1 MKWIELTVDV
11 PPEYAEP
18 MSEIF
23 HRYGHGGVAIEQ
35 EAGYNPDEGE
45 SPPVPDFVTVKTYLP
60 LDNTT
65 ERRRNQIDIGV
76 RLVAHLATIS
86 PLKEKYVEEEDW
98 QNAWKEHFHPLRIGR
113 HLVICPTW
121 RTVETSESDILI
133 HLDPGMAFGT
143 GHHPTTRT
151 CMEILERDTKPG
163 DRILDVG
170 CGSGILSVV
179 AVKVGA
185 TSALGLEIDPVA
197 ARAGE
202 ENVRING
209 IEDKVQIVQG
219 TLPSPLA
226 EARSFDIVAANIS
239 AKVVT
244 DLAQHLIDSV
254 AIGGKLIAG
263 GIIEPH
269 VEDVTKALN
278 AVGASIDETFI
289 DGDWVTLLASA

>member
-1 MKWIELTVDV
+1 LKWIELTVDV

-45 SPPVPDFVTVKTYLP
+45 SPPVPDFVTIKTYLP
-60 LDNTT
+60 VDNTT

-163 DRILDVG
+163 DQILDVG

>member
-45 SPPVPDFVTVKTYLP
+45 SPPVPDFVTIKTYLP
-60 LDNTT
+60 VDNTT

-151 CMEILERDTKPG
+151 CMEILERETKPG

-244 DLAQHLIDSV
+244 NLAQHLIDSV

>member
-1 MKWIELTVDV
+1 LKWIELTVDV

-45 SPPVPDFVTVKTYLP
+45 SPPVPDFVTIKTYLP
-60 LDNTT
+60 VDNTT

-121 RTVETSESDILI
+121 RTVETTESDILI

-197 ARAGE
+197 TRAGE

>member
-1 MKWIELTVDV
+1 LKWIELTVDV

-45 SPPVPDFVTVKTYLP
+45 SPPVPDFVTIKTYLP
-60 LDNTT
+60 VDNTT

-121 RTVETSESDILI
+121 RTVETSESDIVI

-185 TSALGLEIDPVA
+185 ASALGLEIDPVA

-244 DLAQHLIDSV
+244 NLAQHLIDSV

-269 VEDVTKALN
+269 VEDVTTALN

>member
-1 MKWIELTVDV
+1 MKWIELSVDV

-60 LDNTT
+60 VDNTT

-244 DLAQHLIDSV
+244 NLAQHLIDSV

>member
-1 MKWIELTVDV
+1 MKWIELTSDV

-23 HRYGHGGVAIEQ
+23 HKYGHGGVAIEQ
-35 EAGYNPDEGE
+35 EADYNPDEGE

-60 LDNTT
+60 VDNTT

-98 QNAWKEHFHPLRIGR
+98 QNAWKEHFDPLRIGR

-185 TSALGLEIDPVA
+185 ASALGLEIDPVA

-209 IEDKVQIVQG
+209 IGDKVQIVQG

-244 DLAQHLIDSV
+244 NLAQHLIDSV
-254 AIGGKLIAG
+254 GIRGKLIAG

>member
-60 LDNTT
+60 VDNTT

-151 CMEILERDTKPG
+151 CMEILERETKPG

>member
-35 EAGYNPDEGE
+35 EAGHNPDEGE
-45 SPPVPDFVTVKTYLP
+45 SPPIPDFVTVKTYLP
-60 LDNTT
+60 IDNTT
-65 ERRRNQIDIGV
+65 KRRRNQIDVGV

-86 PLKEKYVEEEDW
+86 PLREQYVEEEDW
-98 QNAWKEHFHPLRIGR
+98 QNAWKEHFDPLRIGE

-121 RTVETSESDILI
+121 REVEITESDILI

-151 CMEILERDTKPG
+151 CMEILERETRPG

-179 AVKVGA
+179 AVKMGA
-185 TSALGLEIDPVA
+185 ASALGLEIDPVA

-226 EARSFDIVAANIS
+226 EAQGFDIVAANIS

-244 DLAQHLIDSV
+244 DLAQHLIDTV

-269 VEDVTKALN
+269 VEGVTEALN
-278 AVGASIDETFI
+278 AVGASVDQTFV

>member
-45 SPPVPDFVTVKTYLP
+45 SPPVPDFVTIKTYLP
-60 LDNTT
+60 VDNTT

-209 IEDKVQIVQG
+209 IKDKVQIVQG

-239 AKVVT
+239 AKIVT

>member
-45 SPPVPDFVTVKTYLP
+45 SPPVPDFVTIKTYLP
-60 LDNTT
+60 VDNTT

-244 DLAQHLIDSV
+244 NLAQHLIDSL

>member
-1 MKWIELTVDV
+1 LKWIELTVDV

-60 LDNTT
+60 VDNTM

>member
-60 LDNTT
+60 VDNTM

-98 QNAWKEHFHPLRIGR
+98 QNAWKEHFDPLRIGR

-121 RTVETSESDILI
+121 RTVETTESDILI

-209 IEDKVQIVQG
+209 IKDKVQIVQG

-244 DLAQHLIDSV
+244 NLAQHLIDSV
-254 AIGGKLIAG
+254 AIRGKLIAG

>member
-1 MKWIELTVDV
+1 LKWIELTVDV

-60 LDNTT
+60 VDNTT

-151 CMEILERDTKPG
+151 CMEILERETKPG

>member
-60 LDNTT
+60 VDNTT

-244 DLAQHLIDSV
+244 NLAQHLIDSV

-269 VEDVTKALN
+269 VENVTKALN

>member
-45 SPPVPDFVTVKTYLP
+45 SPPVPDFVTIKTYLP
-60 LDNTT
+60 VDNTT

-254 AIGGKLIAG
+254 AIGGKLIVG

>member
-1 MKWIELTVDV
+1 
-11 PPEYAEP
+11 

-60 LDNTT
+60 VDNTT

-98 QNAWKEHFHPLRIGR
+98 QNAWKEHFDPLRIGQ

-151 CMEILERDTKPG
+151 CMEIMERDTKPG

>member
-60 LDNTT
+60 VDNTT

-244 DLAQHLIDSV
+244 NLAQHLIDSV

>member
-23 HRYGHGGVAIEQ
+23 HRYGHGGVASEQ

-45 SPPVPDFVTVKTYLP
+45 SPPVPDFVTIKTYLP
-60 LDNTT
+60 VDNTT

-151 CMEILERDTKPG
+151 CME
-163 DRILDVG
+163 ILDVG

>member
-45 SPPVPDFVTVKTYLP
+45 SPPVPDFVSVKTYLP
-60 LDNTT
+60 VDNTT

-98 QNAWKEHFHPLRIGR
+98 QHAWKEHFHPLRIGR

-133 HLDPGMAFGT
+133 HLDPGMAFGA

-151 CMEILERDTKPG
+151 CMEILERDAKPG

-244 DLAQHLIDSV
+244 NLAQHLIDSV

-263 GIIEPH
+263 GIIEAH

>member
-1 MKWIELTVDV
+1 
-11 PPEYAEP
+11 

-35 EAGYNPDEGE
+35 EAGYNPDDGE
-45 SPPVPDFVTVKTYLP
+45 SPPVPDFVTIKTYLP
-60 LDNTT
+60 VDNTT

-98 QNAWKEHFHPLRIGR
+98 QNAWKEHSHPLRIGR

>member
-45 SPPVPDFVTVKTYLP
+45 SPPVPDFVTIKTYLP
-60 LDNTT
+60 VDNTT

-244 DLAQHLIDSV
+244 NLAQHLIDSV

-278 AVGASIDETFI
+278 SVGASIDETFI

>member
-60 LDNTT
+60 VDNTM

-185 TSALGLEIDPVA
+185 ASALGLEIDPVA

-209 IEDKVQIVQG
+209 IKDKVQIVQG

>member
-1 MKWIELTVDV
+1 
-11 PPEYAEP
+11 

-60 LDNTT
+60 VDNTT

-98 QNAWKEHFHPLRIGR
+98 QNAWKEHFDPLRIGQ

-185 TSALGLEIDPVA
+185 ASALGLEIDPVA

-209 IEDKVQIVQG
+209 IGDKVQIVQG

-244 DLAQHLIDSV
+244 NLAQHLIDSV
-254 AIGGKLIAG
+254 AIRGKLIAG

-269 VEDVTKALN
+269 VEDVTRALN

>member
-45 SPPVPDFVTVKTYLP
+45 SPPVPDFVTIKTYLP
-60 LDNTT
+60 VDNTT

-151 CMEILERDTKPG
+151 WMEILERETKPG

-244 DLAQHLIDSV
+244 NLAQHLIDSV

>member
-60 LDNTT
+60 VDNTT

-244 DLAQHLIDSV
+244 NLAQHLFDSV

>member
-60 LDNTT
+60 VDNTT

-121 RTVETSESDILI
+121 RTVETTESDILI

>member
-60 LDNTT
+60 VDNTM

-209 IEDKVQIVQG
+209 IKDKVQIVQG

>member
-45 SPPVPDFVTVKTYLP
+45 SPPVPDFVTIKTYLP
-60 LDNTT
+60 VDNTT

-244 DLAQHLIDSV
+244 NLAQHLIDSV

>member
-45 SPPVPDFVTVKTYLP
+45 SPPVPDFVTIKTYLP
-60 LDNTT
+60 VDNTT

-151 CMEILERDTKPG
+151 CMEILERETKPG

>member
-45 SPPVPDFVTVKTYLP
+45 SPPVPDFVTIKTYLP
-60 LDNTT
+60 VDNTT

-121 RTVETSESDILI
+121 RTVETTESDILI

-151 CMEILERDTKPG
+151 CMEILERDTEPG

>member
-23 HRYGHGGVAIEQ
+23 HRYGHGGVAIGQ

-45 SPPVPDFVTVKTYLP
+45 SPPVPDFVTIKTYLP
-60 LDNTT
+60 VDNTT

-121 RTVETSESDILI
+121 RTVETSESDVLI

>member
-60 LDNTT
+60 VDNTM

-185 TSALGLEIDPVA
+185 ASALGLEIDPVA

-209 IEDKVQIVQG
+209 IGDKVQIVQG

>member
-1 MKWIELTVDV
+1 LKWIELTVDV

-60 LDNTT
+60 VDNTT

-197 ARAGE
+197 TRAGE

>member
-1 MKWIELTVDV
+1 LKWIELTVDV

-60 LDNTT
+60 VDNTM

-209 IEDKVQIVQG
+209 IKDKVQIVQG

>member
-60 LDNTT
+60 VDNTT

-98 QNAWKEHFHPLRIGR
+98 QNAWKEHFDPLRIGR

-244 DLAQHLIDSV
+244 NLAQHLIDSV